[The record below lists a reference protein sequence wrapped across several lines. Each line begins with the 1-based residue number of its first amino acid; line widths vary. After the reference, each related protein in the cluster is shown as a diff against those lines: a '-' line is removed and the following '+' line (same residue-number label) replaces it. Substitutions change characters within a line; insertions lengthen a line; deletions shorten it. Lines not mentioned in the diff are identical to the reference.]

1 MKENKQWNS
10 AQIQTWCWYLYTQY
24 AQNILTCA
32 LQHHRSSQKHTLF
45 ANTVSQAD
53 RYSPVFLTILWPS
66 PVRSDWPIK
75 CHCLMSSTSES
86 TAICHN
92 LYTKTLAFNNSLFD
106 VVVFFSQLQRRYFK
120 AYTATHHKTDTGI
133 WTDNPPNHK
142 KSELNTQ
149 KCVLRNR
156 FMLRFT
162 CADILSTFI
171 FWSKKLARS

>member
-32 LQHHRSSQKHTLF
+32 LQHRSSQKHTLF
-45 ANTVSQAD
+45 VNTVSQAD

-92 LYTKTLAFNNSLFD
+92 LY
-106 VVVFFSQLQRRYFK
+106 
-120 AYTATHHKTDTGI
+120 
-133 WTDNPPNHK
+133 K
-142 KSELNTQ
+142 KHW
-149 KCVLRNR
+149 
-156 FMLRFT
+156 
-162 CADILSTFI
+162 LSTTVCLMLLFFFHNYKEDI
-171 FWSKKLARS
+171 SKCILRHTTKLTLGFGPTTLPITRLTRWTLERSLSLTLRSVS